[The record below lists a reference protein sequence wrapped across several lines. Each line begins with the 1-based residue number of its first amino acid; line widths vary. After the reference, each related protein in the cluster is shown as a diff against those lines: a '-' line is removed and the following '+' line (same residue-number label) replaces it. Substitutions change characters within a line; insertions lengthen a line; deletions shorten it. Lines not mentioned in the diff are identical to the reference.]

1 MPSQLIEITAEYLGE
16 RFRFENPDG
25 DVVVADAHANGT
37 INAPIT
43 IKGPADVDELRRRHS
58 YRFYGKWSKYTNRRT
73 GESEEQFC
81 FQTFVA
87 VQPHN
92 RDGVIAYL
100 RHAGQGFG
108 FGAARAAA
116 LWDAFGSEAV
126 QVFREE
132 PERVVNYLAGRG
144 LPITT
149 LTADRMVDRLV
160 DQQATEAC
168 MIDLTELLARRG
180 FRKTLA
186 RWLIQ
191 DKGNRASEIVRRDAY
206 KLLPYPGCGF
216 DSCDQMYLSLGGN
229 PSRLK
234 RQALAAWDVIDRNRN
249 GDTWMPR
256 SVAEAGIKAR
266 VGGADLRIEK
276 AIELAIRSGML
287 REIRTD
293 GMAGPITPDGSYRWL
308 ASRAK
313 ADKEARLA
321 ELIADAMQD
330 SFEWPAI
337 SEVANINGEQPEVL
351 SLALRGAIAI
361 LGGRPGAGK
370 TFVGGNLIAALLR
383 HFGEGSVGI
392 GAPTNL
398 AAKRLTESMAKAGVG
413 IRART
418 WHSLLGRPMVR
429 GKEWY
434 FDEDTPFPFNVI
446 VGDEESMKDVDIM
459 TAMFAARAK
468 GTMVLLIGDVN
479 QLPPVSHG
487 APLRDMIAAGLPY
500 GELREIRRN
509 SGGIV
514 EACSAIVD
522 GKPWGAGDNLEIIEV
537 NEEDDQLQA
546 ILGQM
551 HEARKAGL
559 DPIWDCRI
567 IVARNETRRSINT
580 ALQAVLN
587 TNPGVPGSPFRVG
600 DKIICGENEE
610 YRVIG
615 SATNADGEPVEDG
628 KQIRVANGDLA
639 RVLSVADDAFIAQ
652 LIYPEAV
659 IRIPRGKVSDESKT
673 GTGCAWELAYAVTYH
688 KSQGSQFPWA
698 ILVASTR
705 DGRMG
710 SRELVY
716 TGISRAEQKC
726 KLIGR
731 KEVFD
736 RFCRRVALG
745 QRKTLLKELILLNVA
760 KLELAT
766 I

>member
-1 MPSQLIEITAEYLGE
+1 MPSQHIEITAEFLGE
-16 RFRFENPDG
+16 RLRFTNPDG
-25 DVVVADAHANGT
+25 DVVIADAHANGT

-73 GESEEQFC
+73 GESEEQFH

-108 FGAARAAA
+108 FGAARASA

-132 PERVVNYLAGRG
+132 PERAMEALVNK
-144 LPITT
+144 
-149 LTADRMVDRLV
+149 RMSIS
-160 DQQATEAC
+160 DQAAQKIVAKLEEQAATEDC
-168 MIDLTELLARRG
+168 MIGLTQLLFKRG
-180 FRKTLA
+180 FRKTLS

-191 DKGNRASEIVRRDAY
+191 DMGNRAADLVSRDAY

-256 SVAEAGIKAR
+256 SVAEAGVKAR
-266 VGGADLRIEK
+266 IGGTELRIDS
-276 AIELAIRSGML
+276 AIKLAIRAGLL

-293 GMAGPITPDGSYRWL
+293 GMSGPISPDGTYCWL
-308 ASRAK
+308 ASKAK
-313 ADKEARLA
+313 ADKEERLA
-321 ELIADAMQD
+321 ELIAEAIQEP
-330 SFEWPAI
+330 FEWPAI
-337 SEVANINGEQPEVL
+337 NDVANIDKEQPEVL
-351 SLALRGAIAI
+351 SLALRGPIAI

-370 TFVGGNLIAALLR
+370 TFVGGNLIAAILR

-398 AAKRLTESMAKAGVG
+398 AAKRLTESMAKAGVS

-429 GKEWY
+429 GKEWLHN
-434 FDEDTPFPFNVI
+434 EDLPFPFKVI

-459 TAMFAARAK
+459 TAVFAARAK

-522 GKPWGAGDNLEIIEV
+522 GRPWGAGDNLEIIEV
-537 NEEDDQLQA
+537 NDEADQMAA

-551 HEARKAGL
+551 DEARKAGL

-567 IVARNETRRSINT
+567 IVARNETRHTINK
-580 ALQAVLN
+580 ALQSELN
-587 TNPGVPGSPFRVG
+587 CNPGIPHSPFRVG

-639 RVLSVADDAFIAQ
+639 KVLSVADDAFIAQ

-673 GTGCAWELAYAVTYH
+673 GTGCAWDLAYAVTYH

-736 RFCRRVALG
+736 RFCRRVALD
-745 QRKTLLKELILLNVA
+745 QRKTLLKERILLNVA